1 MACGLLVPL
10 QCKLGP
16 PGKSVEYSF
25 WNRKFSSLNAPML
38 PSTQSNVS
46 FYVIVSGT
54 KHFVEWKFCQILFQH
69 WFGSHMGMGV
79 CQELGPV
86 KMVREDKGMDKMGV
100 HRARPWEG
108 ETGVNLPF
116 RLTDLFVESCHLQV
130 PQPWALHA
138 GLQKESPI
146 LSSSFFGE
154 VDMNTKVGMNTRGG
168 AVIVSLVFAVSWSSI
183 FTIML

>member
-25 WNRKFSSLNAPML
+25 WNRKFSSLNAPTL
-38 PSTQSNVS
+38 PSTQSNLS

-116 RLTDLFVESCHLQV
+116 RLTDLL
-130 PQPWALHA
+130 
-138 GLQKESPI
+138 
-146 LSSSFFGE
+146 
-154 VDMNTKVGMNTRGG
+154 
-168 AVIVSLVFAVSWSSI
+168 SLVISRCLSLGHSMQGYRKSLPSSPPHFLGKLI
-183 FTIML
+183 WIQRLVWIQGVEQW